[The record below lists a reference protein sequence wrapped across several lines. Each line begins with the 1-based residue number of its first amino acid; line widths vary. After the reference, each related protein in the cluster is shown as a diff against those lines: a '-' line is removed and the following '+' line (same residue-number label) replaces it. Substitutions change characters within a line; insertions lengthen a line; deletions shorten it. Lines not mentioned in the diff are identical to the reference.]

1 MSQLPAEQKNTAL
14 SQAERNAQRRFE
26 NTAPLQQ
33 NIDNAAQ
40 PGYTEI
46 NKELNGGTEN
56 VIRTA
61 GLQQNESGG
70 SFSENRRGIPGI
82 YQYSNADN
90 SGQRESG
97 GVRVDSGFVLISEKA
112 LNSLLERGIV
122 PVEAKDVSGDKA
134 AFSSALDVARNSNP
148 VNGWAVTPK
157 SVEELEQSG
166 ARLLMD
172 EQGSAG
178 LAIAPDGDIEA
189 VFANKTAGAPKGA
202 TKSLIPMA
210 IANGGTKLDC
220 YGEGLVS
227 LYAQYGFAPVA
238 RTEFDPQY
246 ANPGW
251 DPSKGTP
258 DIFFMMH
265 NGDNADTVVDK
276 FGTYPIPTKAELE
289 ALPEMDYDSAYKY
302 RDKLLAERAAN
313 GSPPENGSPFGGA
326 VERSETEGGTA
337 AKPTDPAEAAVEQ
350 EYRRLVEN
358 AITEGDYQRAVAL
371 YREYNNPALRAYK
384 EFYTLKTFS
393 EYAASQGYIPATDT
407 ALGTEEINRFEEY
420 LRQNFTTN
428 KLEGILPCKNDW
440 SKTTARTISTEEKAE
455 IMRYAKEKG
464 VEVDDI
470 DTFDGDP
477 ELLKAEIDTINS
489 VFKEYGLKNTVT
501 ISSRELVDSD
511 FAETLGHTITFNSK
525 ALRDRATTEYNICY
539 GNYFVSKTIEDIAL
553 HEMGH
558 IVAAEYNING
568 LVIAKK
574 AFYNI
579 YNRYYSPQ
587 MLRALLDEQ
596 VSEYAT
602 EENAEIVPEVIVANK
617 NRANEFTEMFVLLLK
632 REIRK

>member
-1 MSQLPAEQKNTAL
+1 MAQNAFHVAQNELNSRNKTPADQQSTGNI
-14 SQAERNAQRRFE
+14 
-26 NTAPLQQ
+26 APLQQ

-70 SFSENRRGIPGI
+70 SFSENRSGIPGI

-134 AFSSALDVARNSNP
+134 AFSTALDAARNSNP

-178 LAIAPDGDIEA
+178 LAIATDGDIEA

-238 RTEFDPQY
+238 RTKFDPQY

-302 RDKLLAERAAN
+302 RDKLLAERAAK
-313 GSPPENGSPFGGA
+313 GSPLGGA
-326 VERSETEGGTA
+326 VERSETEGATA

-358 AITEGDYQRAVAL
+358 AITEGDYQRALAL

-393 EYAASQGYIPATDT
+393 EYAAAQGYIPATDT

-539 GNYFVSKTIEDIAL
+539 GNYFASKTIEDIAL

-579 YNRYYSPQ
+579 FNRYYSPQ
-587 MLRALLDEQ
+587 MLRVLLKEH
-596 VSEYAT
+596 VSEYSST
-602 EENAEIVPEVIVANK
+602 VCAEIIAEVIAANK
-617 NRANEFTEMFVLLLK
+617 NRANEFTELFVLLLK
-632 REIRK
+632 KEIRK